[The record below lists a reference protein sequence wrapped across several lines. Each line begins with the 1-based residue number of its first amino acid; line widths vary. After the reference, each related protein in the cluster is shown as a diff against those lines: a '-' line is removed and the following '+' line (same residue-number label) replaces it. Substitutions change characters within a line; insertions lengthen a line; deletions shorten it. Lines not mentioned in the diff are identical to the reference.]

1 MDSTRPQHS
10 SDWPPRR
17 LSEYLGSRSF
27 LSKLREMRDR
37 LQAKFPRWAED
48 SVFDAL
54 AHIIASGLKKERSES
69 AFFSRFD
76 SEKAFL
82 AYVSRASENRAKD
95 YAKKHKR
102 EVTTVQNAIDV
113 VNTSHQAGPLD
124 KLLADEDIRL
134 MEAATRAL
142 TPEEQ
147 DLINLWVSGM
157 SLREIAMCQ
166 DKPTSTI
173 SVRLRRIVAKL
184 AAHVKA
190 STQ

>member
-1 MDSTRPQHS
+1 MDPTRTEHS

-27 LSKLREMRDR
+27 LSKLCKMRDR
-37 LQAKFPRWAED
+37 LRARFPRWAED

-54 AHIIASGLKKERSES
+54 AHIIASGVKKETSER

-82 AYVSRASENRAKD
+82 GYVSRASENRAKD

-113 VNTSHQAGPLD
+113 VNTSQQAGPLD
-124 KLLADEDIRL
+124 KLVADEEIRL
-134 MEAATRAL
+134 INAATQAL

-147 DLINLWVSGM
+147 DLIKLWVSGM
-157 SLREIAMCQ
+157 SLREIATLREI
-166 DKPTSTI
+166 PVSTAAH
-173 SVRLRRIVAKL
+173 RLRRIMAKL
-184 AAHVKA
+184 APHLR
-190 STQ
+190 TRRG